1 MVTVR
6 ELALDI
12 VFKDGTEHSV
22 LPLVHCCLCL
32 SSVSHPLDGPAE
44 LVVGLLFWT
53 LEMSCTGGPNF
64 WLLEQLYC
72 QSDQYLLELDFV

>member
-22 LPLVHCCLCL
+22 LPLVRCCLCL

-44 LVVGLLFWT
+44 LVVGFLFWT
-53 LEMSCTGGPNF
+53 LEMSCTEGLIFGYWSNCVVN
-64 WLLEQLYC
+64 LISIC
-72 QSDQYLLELDFV
+72 